1 MSLDKILDKNDFDK
15 VIGEIYKITNMVNN
29 TVYIGQTRS
38 HRLNKNKY
46 RPFGYMGRFRD
57 HIHECK
63 SNKKN
68 VCRYLNSAINKYG
81 VENFKCEKL
90 IECAIDKLDEN
101 EIKYI
106 KEFNSLFPNGYNLTA
121 GGKTCK
127 YSRLSADDVFV
138 PPVVNKIPKEN
149 VKRSEY
155 TKMMISKGLKE
166 AKQDVSHR
174 VTIMKLTQTQHQ
186 QQKFDKFK
194 DVKIDESNIEK
205 YIHISNNNAKNYQYI
220 RVNINGVETQFVGKY
235 ETIAETK
242 NRAIEFIKN
251 LINGNMTKLRETTLE
266 PSLPPL
272 CGNAPGE
279 LV

>member
-1 MSLDKILDKNDFDK
+1 MILDKNEFDK
-15 VIGEIYKITNMVNN
+15 VIGEIYKITNLVNN
-29 TVYIGQTRS
+29 HVYIGQTRS

-46 RPFGYMGRFRD
+46 RPFGYMGRFKD
-57 HIHECK
+57 HVNECN

-81 VENFKCEKL
+81 VDNFKCEKML
-90 IECAIDKLDEN
+90 ECAIDELDEN

-106 KEFNSLFPNGYNLTA
+106 KECNSLFPNGYNLTE

-127 YSRLSADDVFV
+127 HCKMNAEDIFKH
-138 PPVVNKIPKEN
+138 PVANKIPLEN
-149 VKRSEY
+149 VKKSEH
-155 TKMMISKGLKE
+155 TKMMISRGLKD

-174 VTIMKLTQTQHQ
+174 NMMMKLTQTQHQ
-186 QQKFDKFK
+186 QQKCNKFK
-194 DVKIDESNIEK
+194 DVQIDESNIEK
-205 YIHISNNNAKNYQYI
+205 YIHITNNNTLNYQYI
-220 RVNINGVETQFVGKY
+220 KVNINGVKTTFVGKH
-235 ETIAETK
+235 ETINETK
-242 NRAIEFIKN
+242 NRAIDFIKN

-272 CGNAPGE
+272 FGNIQGE